1 MNVLK
6 KIDSLVE
13 SYASWFLIFAV
24 SGMLSLAILNIVLRW
39 FSVTLLWVEPL
50 IRHLVFLSAFMGGT
64 LATGRRTHI
73 GIDILGKYFES
84 KNMMNAHAW
93 VGRIISLVSFFT
105 LVLLIKAGIDFA
117 AVEAK
122 YGKIVFL
129 GIHGKYLV
137 SIIPFGL
144 SFIAYRF
151 FYLFV
156 SSWQQEVK
164 DA

>member
-1 MNVLK
+1 VNVLK
-6 KIDSLVE
+6 KIDSFVE
-13 SYASWFLIFAV
+13 SFASWFLIFAV

-64 LATGRRTHI
+64 IATGRKTHI

-84 KNMMNAHAW
+84 KKMMNAHAW
-93 VGRIISLVSFFT
+93 VGRIIALVSFFT
-105 LVLLIKAGIDFA
+105 LVVLIKAGIDFVS
-117 AVEAK
+117 VEAQ
-122 YGKIVFL
+122 YGKVVFL

-144 SFIAYRF
+144 TLIAYRF

-156 SSWQQEVK
+156 SSWTKEPTN
-164 DA
+164 A